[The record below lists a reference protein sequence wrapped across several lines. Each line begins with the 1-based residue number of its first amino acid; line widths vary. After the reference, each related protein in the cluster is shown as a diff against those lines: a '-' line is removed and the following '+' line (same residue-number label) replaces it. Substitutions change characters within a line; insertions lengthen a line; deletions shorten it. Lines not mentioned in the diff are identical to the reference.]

1 MVLVISAPCAVLMRR
16 FRADTDPSVEN
27 RQIPYEP
34 VRLAK
39 KPRPIYIN
47 YTHTILYIIFIY
59 MCIVN
64 TLCRMPHAYRA
75 ASTFHAK
82 GTEGMGV

>member
-39 KPRPIYIN
+39 KTQTYIYK
-47 YTHTILYIIFIY
+47 LYSYDSTYNFYIY
-59 MCIVN
+59 VHC
-64 TLCRMPHAYRA
+64 
-75 ASTFHAK
+75 
-82 GTEGMGV
+82 